1 MNPSGLIPNT
11 MPSPQG
17 IRTDAERDGGS
28 SQLLSEQHGKKTL
41 QQVIAESV
49 VRILIGEVECC
60 GGHRGEGFLTCTRKR
75 KEKGML
81 SQGNEHSAGTW
92 GPNRRPPGE
101 EDRSTC
107 S

>member
-60 GGHRGEGFLTCTRKR
+60 GGHRKR